1 MDGRHRAV
9 VAGVH
14 RLQHF
19 QHLGA
24 TDFADHDAVRPHA
37 QAVAPP
43 VADAHCAMAF
53 GAAQAFAVA
62 PKTGY
67 APGCEPHPSCPFGN
81 SGKPGQVLCCDP
93 L

>member
-1 MDGRHRAV
+1 MIGKKKLFSSVAGIVV
-9 VAGVH
+9 VA
-14 RLQHF
+14 
-19 QHLGA
+19 
-24 TDFADHDAVRPHA
+24 
-37 QAVAPP
+37 
-43 VADAHCAMAF
+43 AMAF
-53 GAAQAFAVA
+53 GTSQAFAIA

>member
-1 MDGRHRAV
+1 
-9 VAGVH
+9 
-14 RLQHF
+14 
-19 QHLGA
+19 
-24 TDFADHDAVRPHA
+24 
-37 QAVAPP
+37 
-43 VADAHCAMAF
+43 MAF